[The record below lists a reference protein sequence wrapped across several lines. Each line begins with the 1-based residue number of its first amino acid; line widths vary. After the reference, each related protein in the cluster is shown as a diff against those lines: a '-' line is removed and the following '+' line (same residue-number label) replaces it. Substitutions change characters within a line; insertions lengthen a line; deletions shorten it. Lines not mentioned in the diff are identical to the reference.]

1 MKDVVPASP
10 PTPQQ
15 PEAAAA
21 ASTSGAFAIRL
32 GVAVAA
38 LLLLV
43 MFILLGR
50 VALQQSDTM
59 QSLQESP
66 VSSDQ
71 GEAPSVSPAFPPAD

>member
-10 PTPQQ
+10 PTSQ
-15 PEAAAA
+15 PESSAAL
-21 ASTSGAFAIRL
+21 SGTFAIRL

-59 QSLQESP
+59 QSLQERP

>member
-1 MKDVVPASP
+1 MKNVVPASP
-10 PTPQQ
+10 PTAQ
-15 PEAAAA
+15 PKSSAA
-21 ASTSGAFAIRL
+21 ASGTFAIRL

-43 MFILLGR
+43 MFLLLGR

-59 QSLQESP
+59 QSLQERP